1 MRFRVA
7 AATVLLASF
16 LAPALWAQGLA
27 PVAPESVGLS
37 TERLTRLEQVIQGYV
52 DRGQVSGVVTL
63 IARRGGQ
70 AHLRAYGMA
79 DEDDGRSME
88 TDAIF
93 RIASMTKPIS
103 SVAVMMLY
111 EEGHFRLNDPVGLYL
126 PELRSLDVLHITDT
140 VNGVFDRVP
149 SERPV
154 TIRHLLTHTSGI
166 TYRFLGSP
174 AFAPSPAQN
183 LLSGLYADAGI
194 GDGLAEHAGTIEDL
208 VTRLGRLPLMHQP
221 GAAFTYGLNV
231 DVLGRLVEVVSG
243 MSYDEFLR
251 ERIFEPLGMEDTYF
265 YLPSDKAGRLA
276 SLYAPSPNGV
286 TELEG
291 TVADRYLTYSATYSA
306 GEQRTYF
313 PGGAGLASTTRDYSR
328 FLQMIL
334 NGGELDG
341 VRILS
346 PVTVEF
352 MTSDHIGEI
361 PSGLVAPGSG
371 GFGLGFAVMESPN
384 VVGDLLGS
392 EGAIYWSGF
401 FGTGFWIDPLEEL
414 LGVLMIQSFPNAT
427 DIQDKFRIMTYQ
439 SIVER

>member
-1 MRFRVA
+1 MHFRVPI
-7 AATVLLASF
+7 ATVLLATL

-37 TERLTRLEQVIQGYV
+37 SERLTRLEQVIQGYV
-52 DRGQVSGVVTL
+52 DRGQVSGAVSL
-63 IARRGGQ
+63 IARRGGE

-79 DEDDGRSME
+79 DEGDGRSMQ

-111 EEGHFRLNDPVGLYL
+111 EEGRFRLNDPVGQYL
-126 PELRSLDVLHITDT
+126 PELASLEVLHITDT
-140 VNGVFDRVP
+140 VARVFERVA

-174 AFAPSPAQN
+174 AFAPSPAQS

-194 GDGLAEHAGTIEDL
+194 GDGLAEHNGTIEGL
-208 VTRLGRLPLMHQP
+208 VTRLGRLPLLHQP

-251 ERIFEPLGMEDTYF
+251 IRIFEPLEMEDTYF
-265 YLPSDKAGRLA
+265 YVPSDKEGRLA
-276 SLYAPSPNGV
+276 SLYAPSPGGLA
-286 TELEG
+286 ELEG

-334 NGGELDG
+334 NGGE
-341 VRILS
+341 
-346 PVTVEF
+346 
-352 MTSDHIGEI
+352 
-361 PSGLVAPGSG
+361 
-371 GFGLGFAVMESPN
+371 
-384 VVGDLLGS
+384 
-392 EGAIYWSGF
+392 
-401 FGTGFWIDPLEEL
+401 
-414 LGVLMIQSFPNAT
+414 
-427 DIQDKFRIMTYQ
+427 
-439 SIVER
+439 

>member
-1 MRFRVA
+1 MRFRVPV
-7 AATVLLASF
+7 ATVLLATL

-37 TERLTRLEQVIQGYV
+37 MERLTRLEQVIQGYV
-52 DRGQVSGVVTL
+52 DRGQLSGAVTL
-63 IARRGGQ
+63 IARNGGQ

-79 DEDDGRSME
+79 DEADGRSME

-126 PELRSLDVLHITDT
+126 PELASLEVLHITDT
-140 VNGVFDRVP
+140 VNGVFERVP

-166 TYRFLGSP
+166 SYRFLGSP
-174 AFAPSPAQN
+174 AFGPSPRQR

-194 GDGLAEHAGTIEDL
+194 ADGLAEHTGTIEDL
-208 VTRLGRLPLMHQP
+208 VTRLGGLPLMHQP
-221 GAAFTYGLNV
+221 GAAFSYGLNV

-243 MSYDEFLR
+243 MPYDEFLR
-251 ERIFEPLGMEDTYF
+251 SRIFEPLGMVDTYF
-265 YLPSDKAGRLA
+265 YVPSDKAGRLA
-276 SLYAPSPNGV
+276 SLYAPSPSGV
-286 TELEG
+286 TEEEG

-313 PGGAGLASTTRDYSR
+313 PGGAGLASTARDYSR

-341 VRILS
+341 VRLLS
-346 PVTVEF
+346 PVTVEL
-352 MTSDHIGEI
+352 MTSDHIGEL
-361 PSGLVAPGSG
+361 PSGTVQPGSG
-371 GFGLGFAVMESPN
+371 GFGLGFAVMDAPN
-384 VVGDLLGS
+384 VVGDLYGS
-392 EGAIYWSGF
+392 EGATYWGGF
-401 FGTGFWIDPLEEL
+401 FGTAFWIDPREEL
-414 LGVLMIQSFPNAT
+414 LGVLMIQVFPNAT
-427 DIQDKFRIMTYQ
+427 DIRDKFKIMTYQ

>member
-1 MRFRVA
+1 MRFRVSI
-7 AATVLLASF
+7 ATVLLATF

-52 DRGQVSGVVTL
+52 DRGQVSGAVSL

-79 DEDDGRSME
+79 DEADGRSME

-126 PELRSLDVLHITDT
+126 PELGSLEVLHITDT
-140 VNGVFDRVP
+140 ANGVFERVA

-174 AFAPSPAQN
+174 AFAPSPAQS

-194 GDGLAEHAGTIEDL
+194 ADGLAEHNGTIEDL

-221 GAAFTYGLNV
+221 GAAFSYGLNV

-251 ERIFEPLGMEDTYF
+251 TRIFEPLGMEDTYF
-265 YLPSDKAGRLA
+265 YVPSEKAGRLA
-276 SLYAPSPNGV
+276 SLYAPSPSGV
-286 TELEG
+286 TEEEG

-334 NGGELDG
+334 NGGELDR
-341 VRILS
+341 VRLLG
-346 PVTVEF
+346 PVTVQL
-352 MTSDHIGEI
+352 MLSDHIGEV

-371 GFGLGFAVMESPN
+371 GFGLGFAVMDSPN

-392 EGAIYWSGF
+392 EGGAYWSGF
-401 FGTGFWIDPLEEL
+401 FGTGFWVDPREDL
-414 LGVLMIQSFPNAT
+414 LGVLMIQMFPNAT